1 MALNIPLIGIRRAC
15 SSFTGILSNQANC
28 NKVKVIFYKNVQKLK
43 FTSDLTVSNFL
54 SYSTKTDTHKLRTI
68 CSEVLHSGHT
78 CAISTC
84 SVPPLI
90 DADRIQQ
97 LRHFSSHSDPFG
109 VNKSSGKKP
118 PVQARGLPKKL
129 PIPGVENI
137 IAVASGKGGVGK
149 STTSVNLAVA
159 LSQVHEGAKVGILD
173 ADIYGPSIPTLMNLD
188 GEPELNKQNLMIP
201 LVNYGIKCMS
211 MGFLVDEKSAV
222 VWRGLMVMSAVQ
234 KLLREVLWGPLDYLV
249 IDMPPGTGDVQL
261 SISQN
266 IPVSGSVIVTT
277 PQDLALAD
285 ARRAVTMFRQVGVPC
300 LGLVENMSVYVCPC
314 CGHQEHIF
322 GQHGADSLTADTGA
336 HILGEVPLTRS
347 IRELSDSGQPLTI
360 VRPDGVE
367 SQVYKSI
374 AEKVMTNLQKLKSV
388 S

>member
-1 MALNIPLIGIRRAC
+1 MALNIPLISIRRAC
-15 SSFTGILSNQANC
+15 SSFTRIPYNQTNC
-28 NKVKVIFYKNVQKLK
+28 NKVKVKVIFDKNVHKLK
-43 FTSDLTVSNFL
+43 FNFL
-54 SYSTKTDTHKLRTI
+54 SYSTKTDTHKLRAI
-68 CSEVLHSGHT
+68 CSEVLHSGHKY
-78 CAISTC
+78 AISTC
-84 SVPPLI
+84 SVPPWI
-90 DADRIQQ
+90 DTDDRIQQQ

-222 VWRGLMVMSAVQ
+222 VWRGFVGTPGLPGHRHASWYRRCTAVN
-234 KLLREVLWGPLDYLV
+234 LSEHSSIWFCDSDNTTRLSPGRRPACCHNV
-249 IDMPPGTGDVQL
+249 PPGGSPL
-261 SISQN
+261 SR
-266 IPVSGSVIVTT
+266 PGGEHVC
-277 PQDLALAD
+277 L
-285 ARRAVTMFRQVGVPC
+285 RVP
-300 LGLVENMSVYVCPC
+300 LLWPP
-314 CGHQEHIF
+314 
-322 GQHGADSLTADTGA
+322 GA
-336 HILGEVPLTRS
+336 HLWAAWG
-347 IRELSDSGQPLTI
+347 
-360 VRPDGVE
+360 
-367 SQVYKSI
+367 
-374 AEKVMTNLQKLKSV
+374 
-388 S
+388 